1 MDQIHQLKDQKIS
14 TLIWRFSLPAMVGM
28 IINAL
33 YNIVDRIYIGNA
45 PELGA
50 NGLAALTIAFPIM
63 LIVLAVGV
71 LFGIGGATLF
81 SIRLGQNKVVDAKE
95 ALGTSFF
102 LIIVVGLFISGLGLL
117 FLEDIL
123 LIFGAS
129 QVILPYAKDYMGI
142 IFYGTT
148 FQMIALA
155 MNNFIRADG
164 RPKMAMLTMLIGAGI
179 NIILDPIFIFGL
191 DMGIAGAAY
200 ATIIAQAVSALW
212 VASYFIHGKS
222 NIKVTIKDIQ
232 PHPAI
237 IMTIITLGLPG
248 FSLQLAASVLNA
260 FINRSLYMYGG
271 DIAVSGMG
279 IINSIQTFMILPIIG
294 LNQGIQPIISYNFG
308 AKQYDRVRE
317 TVKLGIMYATMI
329 VSVGYVI
336 TRFFPGV
343 LVGIFN
349 REEALMS
356 FGIMAIRSWFLLL
369 PLVGFQIIAS
379 NFFQAIG
386 RAKTAMFLTLTRQ
399 VIILLPAVLIFP
411 QFFGL
416 QGLLYAAPFA
426 DVFSSILTAI
436 FFLLAMKHLDSYVLK
451 EHPSS
456 IPDALSEAST

>member
-45 PELGA
+45 PALGA

-81 SIRLGQNKVVDAKE
+81 SIRLGQNKVNDAKE

-102 LIIVVGLFISGLGLL
+102 LIIVVGLLISGIGLL
-117 FLEDIL
+117 FLEHIL

-129 QVILPYAKDYMGI
+129 ELILPYAKDYMGI

-164 RPKMAMLTMLIGAGI
+164 RPKMAMMTMLIGAGI
-179 NIILDPIFIFGL
+179 NIILDPIFIFGF

-212 VASYFIHGKS
+212 VASYFVQGKS
-222 NIKVTIKDIQ
+222 NIKFKARDIK

-237 IMTIITLGLPG
+237 ILTIITLGLPG

-260 FINRSLYMYGG
+260 FINRTLYLYGG

-308 AKQYDRVRE
+308 AKQFDRVRE
-317 TVKLGIMYATMI
+317 TVKLAITYATII
-329 VSVGYVI
+329 VTGGYVI

-349 REEALMS
+349 REEALMT

-411 QFFGL
+411 QYFGL

-426 DVFSSILTAI
+426 DVISSTLTGI
-436 FFLLAMKHLDSYVLK
+436 FFILAMKHLDTYVLK
-451 EHPSS
+451 ERTST
-456 IPDALSEAST
+456 IPDALGDAS

>member
-45 PELGA
+45 PALGA

-81 SIRLGQNKVVDAKE
+81 SIRLGQNKVNDAKE

-102 LIIVVGLFISGLGLL
+102 LIIVVGLLISGIGLL

-129 QVILPYAKDYMGI
+129 ELILPYAKDYMGI

-164 RPKMAMLTMLIGAGI
+164 RPKMAMMTMLIGAGI

-200 ATIIAQAVSALW
+200 ATIIAQTVSALW
-212 VASYFIHGKS
+212 VASYFVQGKS
-222 NIKVTIKDIQ
+222 NIQFKARDIK

-237 IMTIITLGLPG
+237 ILTIITLGLPG

-260 FINRSLYMYGG
+260 FINRTLYLYGG

-308 AKQYDRVRE
+308 AKQFDRVRE
-317 TVKLGIMYATMI
+317 TVKLAITYATII
-329 VSVGYVI
+329 VTVGYVM
-336 TRFFPGV
+336 TRFVPGV

-349 REEALMS
+349 REEALMT

-411 QFFGL
+411 QYFGL

-426 DVFSSILTAI
+426 DVISSILTGI
-436 FFLLAMKHLDSYVLK
+436 FFILATKHLDTYVLK
-451 EHPSS
+451 ERTST
-456 IPDALSEAST
+456 IPDALGDAS

>member
-1 MDQIHQLKDQKIS
+1 MDQIKQLKNQKIS

-45 PELGA
+45 PDLGA

-63 LIVLAVGV
+63 LIVLAVAV

-81 SIRLGQNKVVDAKE
+81 SIRLGQNRPNEAKE

-102 LIIVVGLFISGLGLL
+102 LIIVVGLVISTLGLI

-129 QVILPYAKDYMGI
+129 QLILPYAKDYMGI

-148 FQMIALA
+148 FQMTALA

-164 RPKMAMLTMLIGAGI
+164 KPKMAMLTMLIGAGI
-179 NIILDPIFIFGL
+179 NIILDPIFIFGFN
-191 DMGIAGAAY
+191 MGIAGAAY
-200 ATIIAQAVSALW
+200 ATVIAQTISSLW
-212 VASYFIHGKS
+212 VVSYFIQGRS
-222 NIKVTIKDIQ
+222 NMKIRLKDIR
-232 PHPAI
+232 PHQGI
-237 IMTIITLGLPG
+237 ILTIISLGLPG
-248 FSLQLAASVLNA
+248 FSLQLAASLLNA
-260 FINRSLYMYGG
+260 VINRSLYAYGG

-308 AKQYDRVRE
+308 AKEYNRVRE
-317 TVKLGIMYATMI
+317 TVKLAIVYASII
-329 VSVGYVI
+329 VTVGYII
-336 TRFFPGV
+336 TRLVPGA
-343 LVGIFN
+343 LVAIFN
-349 REEALMS
+349 REPDLMS
-356 FGIMAIRSWFLLL
+356 FSIMAIRSWFLLL
-369 PLVGFQIIAS
+369 PLIGFQIIAS

-399 VIILLPAVLIFP
+399 VLILLPAILIFP
-411 QFFGL
+411 QWFGL

-426 DVFSSILTAI
+426 DAISSVLTAI
-436 FFLLAMKHLDSYVLK
+436 FFMFALKHLDTYTLK
-451 EHPSS
+451 ERQQPLS
-456 IPDALSEAST
+456 DALADAN

>member
-45 PELGA
+45 PALGA

-81 SIRLGQNKVVDAKE
+81 SIRLGQNKVGDAKD

-102 LIIVVGLFISGLGLL
+102 LIIVVGLLISGLGLL

-164 RPKMAMLTMLIGAGI
+164 RPKMAMMTMLIGAGI
-179 NIILDPIFIFGL
+179 NIVLDPIFIFGL

-200 ATIIAQAVSALW
+200 ATIIAQTVSALW
-212 VASYFIHGKS
+212 VVSYFIQGKS
-222 NIKVTIKDIQ
+222 NIKVKIKDIK

-237 IMTIITLGLPG
+237 ILTIITLGLPG

-317 TVKLGIMYATMI
+317 TVKLGITYATMI
-329 VSVGYVI
+329 VTVGYVI
-336 TRFFPGV
+336 TRFVPGV

-399 VIILLPAVLIFP
+399 VFILLPAVLIFP
-411 QFFGL
+411 QYFGL

-426 DVFSSILTAI
+426 DVFSSALTAI
-436 FFLLAMKHLDSYVLK
+436 FFILAMKHLDTYVLK

-456 IPDALSEAST
+456 IPDALTEAS

>member
-1 MDQIHQLKDQKIS
+1 MDQIHQLKDHKIS
-14 TLIWRFSLPAMVGM
+14 ALIWRFSIPAMVGM

-45 PELGA
+45 PDLGA

-81 SIRLGQNKVVDAKE
+81 SIRLGQNKPNDAKD
-95 ALGTSFF
+95 ALATSFF
-102 LIIVVGLFISGLGLL
+102 LVVVVGLIISVLGLV
-117 FLEDIL
+117 FLDDIL

-129 QVILPYAKDYMGI
+129 EVILPFAKDYMGI
-142 IFYGTT
+142 IFFGTT

-164 RPKMAMLTMLIGAGI
+164 RPKTAMMTMLLGAVT
-179 NIILDPIFIFGL
+179 NIILDPIFIFGFN
-191 DMGIAGAAY
+191 MGIAGAAY
-200 ATIIAQAVSALW
+200 ATIIAQAISALW
-212 VASYFIHGKS
+212 VASYFLHGKA
-222 NIKVTIKDIQ
+222 NIPLKLKEIK
-232 PHPAI
+232 PHPLI
-237 IMTIITLGLPG
+237 IPTILSLGLPG

-260 FINRSLYMYGG
+260 FINRTLFAYGG

-317 TVKLGIMYATMI
+317 TVKLGITYATLI
-329 VSVGYVI
+329 VSVGYII
-336 TRFFPGV
+336 TRLVPGI

-356 FGIMAIRSWFLLL
+356 FSIMAIRSWFLLL

-411 QFFGL
+411 QYFGL

-426 DVFSSILTAI
+426 DVISATLTFI
-436 FFLLAMKHLDSYVLK
+436 FFTLAMKNLEHYTLK
-451 EHPSS
+451 EHPSAMS
-456 IPDALSEAST
+456 DALLDAS

>member
-45 PELGA
+45 PALGA

-81 SIRLGQNKVVDAKE
+81 SIRLGQNKVNDAKE

-102 LIIVVGLFISGLGLL
+102 LIIVVGLLISGIGIL

-123 LIFGAS
+123 IIFGAS
-129 QVILPYAKDYMGI
+129 ELILPYAKDYMGI

-164 RPKMAMLTMLIGAGI
+164 RPKMAMMTMLIGAGI
-179 NIILDPIFIFGL
+179 NIILDPIFIFGF

-200 ATIIAQAVSALW
+200 ATIIAQTVSALW
-212 VASYFIHGKS
+212 VASYFVQGKS
-222 NIKVTIKDIQ
+222 NIQFKARDIK

-237 IMTIITLGLPG
+237 ILTIITLGLPG

-260 FINRSLYMYGG
+260 FINRTLYLYGG

-308 AKQYDRVRE
+308 AKQFDRVRE
-317 TVKLGIMYATMI
+317 TVKLAITYATII
-329 VSVGYVI
+329 VTVGYVM
-336 TRFFPGV
+336 TRFVPGV

-349 REEALMS
+349 REESLMT

-369 PLVGFQIIAS
+369 PLIGFQIIAS

-411 QFFGL
+411 QYFGL

-426 DVFSSILTAI
+426 DVISSILTGI
-436 FFLLAMKHLDSYVLK
+436 FFILAMKHLDTYVLK
-451 EHPSS
+451 ERSS
-456 IPDALSEAST
+456 PIPDALGDAS

>member
-45 PELGA
+45 PALGA

-81 SIRLGQNKVVDAKE
+81 SIRLGQNKVNDAKE

-102 LIIVVGLFISGLGLL
+102 LIIVVGLFISGIGLW

-129 QVILPYAKDYMGI
+129 QLILPYAKDYMGI

-164 RPKMAMLTMLIGAGI
+164 RPKMAMMTMLIGAGI

-191 DMGIAGAAY
+191 NMGIAGAAY
-200 ATIIAQAVSALW
+200 ATIIAQTVSALW
-212 VASYFIHGKS
+212 VASYFVQGKS
-222 NIKVTIKDIQ
+222 NIKFTSKDIK

-237 IMTIITLGLPG
+237 ILTIITLGLPG

-260 FINRSLYMYGG
+260 FINRTLYIYGG

-317 TVKLGIMYATMI
+317 TVKLAIFYATII

-386 RAKTAMFLTLTRQ
+386 RSKTAMFLTLTRQ

-411 QFFGL
+411 QYFGL

-426 DVFSSILTAI
+426 DVFSSSLTAI
-436 FFLLAMKHLDSYVLK
+436 FFLLAMKHLDTYVLK
-451 EHPSS
+451 EQPST
-456 IPDALSEAST
+456 IPDALGDAS

>member
-45 PELGA
+45 PALGA

-81 SIRLGQNKVVDAKE
+81 SIRLGQNKVNDAKE

-102 LIIVVGLFISGLGLL
+102 LIIVVGLLISGIGLL

-129 QVILPYAKDYMGI
+129 ELILPYAKDYMGI

-164 RPKMAMLTMLIGAGI
+164 RPKMAMMTMLIGAGI

-200 ATIIAQAVSALW
+200 ATIIAQTVSALW
-212 VASYFIHGKS
+212 VASYFVQGKS
-222 NIKVTIKDIQ
+222 NIQFKARDIK

-237 IMTIITLGLPG
+237 ILTIITLGLPG

-260 FINRSLYMYGG
+260 FINRTLYLYGG

-308 AKQYDRVRE
+308 AKQFDRVRE
-317 TVKLGIMYATMI
+317 TVKLAITYATII
-329 VSVGYVI
+329 VTVGYVM
-336 TRFFPGV
+336 TRFVPGV

-349 REEALMS
+349 REEALMT

-411 QFFGL
+411 QYFGL

-426 DVFSSILTAI
+426 DVISSILTGI
-436 FFLLAMKHLDSYVLK
+436 FFILAMKHLDTYVLK
-451 EHPSS
+451 ERTST
-456 IPDALSEAST
+456 IPDALGDAS